1 MKKFL
6 VSIIL
11 LAVAT
16 SFMITGCSND
26 TPEIVNTAPTAPVGA
41 TPTPIPYEHTSYYD
55 TYPGISDV
63 IFNTSNIQDLM
74 GQEMPVYA
82 NGDEISVSFATEV
95 TTTDLLFAIE
105 PLPYNPEDE
114 VINPVS
120 EPITVTCTGGRYSAS
135 FTDANE
141 CFLGYYMSFTD
152 PVTNII
158 YFDAIVACGDTS
170 VIEQA

>member
-1 MKKFL
+1 MKKL
-6 VSIIL
+6 LSSIIL
-11 LAVAT
+11 LTAAAV
-16 SFMITGCSND
+16 FMLTGCSN
-26 TPEIVNTAPTAPVGA
+26 TTEIVNTAPTAPVGA

-63 IFNTSNIQDLM
+63 VFNTSDMQDLG
-74 GQEMPVYA
+74 GQVMPVYA
-82 NGDEISVSFATEV
+82 NGDEITVSFATDV
-95 TTTDLLFAIE
+95 TTADLVFAIE

-120 EPITVTCTGGRYSAS
+120 EPVTVTCIDGRYSAS
-135 FTDANE
+135 FTDTNE

-152 PVTNII
+152 PETGII

-170 VIEQA
+170 VINY